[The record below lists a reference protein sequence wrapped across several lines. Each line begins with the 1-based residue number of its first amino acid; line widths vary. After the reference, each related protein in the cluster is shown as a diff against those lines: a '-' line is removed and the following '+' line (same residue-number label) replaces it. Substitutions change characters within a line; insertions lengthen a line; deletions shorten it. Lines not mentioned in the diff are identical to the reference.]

1 MFLDYF
7 NGVVKSIK
15 ALSYMRII
23 KSDTLNKIIAVG
35 CVFLQLM
42 PCFSSLGLIIP
53 VMAQGGE
60 HFLLHNDTAETAVK
74 ENPFEQQLA
83 SGAVAIGTTLSDED
97 RTSSEALSD
106 YARSQATSAIN
117 SNAEAWLSQFGTA
130 SVQLSLEEQGK
141 LGNSSVDWLVPIYD
155 TPKNLLFTQLGM
167 RHKDDRN
174 TINVG
179 IGSRFFLANNWMFGL
194 NSFIDSDVTGHNY
207 RLGMGMEAWSDYLKL
222 SANGYRRLSGWHQ
235 SHDLEDYDER
245 PANGFDLRVNGF
257 LPALPQL
264 GGTLAYEQY
273 FGNDVALFGKDNLQK
288 NPYAVTVGANYTP
301 IPMLTFS
308 AEQRMGKGDQ
318 NELNLALNLTLQLDK
333 SLRENVSPDAVDAM
347 RKLSHSRY
355 DLVERN
361 NDIVLEYR
369 KQQVI
374 RLSLSPE
381 TVTGPGGS
389 VQALTTVVTAKHG
402 LKNIAWQGAS
412 YTAAGGKVAKVDATH
427 YRLTL
432 PRWQAAQTA
441 QAAKKGAYATS
452 DASLI
457 LNTYVLTAVAEDSK
471 GNRSPSEQVTVQVT
485 PPVAHFMGDASVE
498 GDYAPPDGTTPVKVL
513 YHIVNGDNQAVMGE
527 KVAFG
532 ITFAD
537 GTSGTQSVNS
547 DKNGEAALMLT
558 SIVAGEAQVVAQLSD
573 GESSRS
579 TVHYA
584 DSQPDAAHS
593 SLSASP
599 AILVANGIEKSTLAL
614 TVQDSLS
621 RPVSG
626 LTSVAFALSGVSG
639 TTLSDVSEPRAGE
652 YVATLS
658 GIVAGEVTVT
668 PTLEGKPM
676 SGLGARISLTSD
688 ESSAHI
694 ATGDMTVVAN
704 NALADGV
711 SQNRVN
717 VLVSDA
723 NGNPVAGQV
732 VQFSANNGATLAASA
747 TTDDKGTIAMPLTSL
762 TAGVVTVTA
771 TINGQTQQVDTTF
784 TADAQSA
791 QIATGDLTVVTDNA
805 LADGVAENRINVRV
819 TDAQGNA
826 LPDVTVNFSADNGA
840 QIAATAVTEADGT
853 VQQPLTSMVA
863 GSSHIVASVNDSRQG
878 IDLTFTADSGTAT
891 IATGDLSVITNNAL
905 ANGVQANLVQVKVTD
920 ANGNPLSDQRV
931 TFTVSNGAT
940 VAAAGNTDSQG
951 IVEMPVTSN
960 TAGDSTLTA
969 TINGHSQ
976 SVTMTFNA
984 DASTAEIASGAL
996 TVLADNAIADGHAEN
1011 QVQVKVTDA
1020 NGNVLSGQSV
1030 SFSASNGA
1038 TIIASGK
1045 TDNQGLL
1052 IAPVTS
1058 MSAGLSTITATVNNS
1073 HQTVDVTFN
1082 ADASTATIAA
1092 GALTVTTDN
1101 ALANGSAADQ
1111 IQVIVTDAGG
1121 NTLAGQKV
1129 SFSASNGAMIA
1140 ASAMTDN
1147 NGRVQLPVTSTTAG
1161 TSTVKAI
1168 AGSSSQTV
1176 DLHFVADASTAQ
1188 ITTDAL
1194 SVLDDNALANGQ
1206 SVNRIAVQVTDANG
1220 NPLEGQIVNF
1230 TASNGAVIASSATT
1244 GSDGT
1249 LQASLTSTRAG
1260 ASTVTA
1266 ATNGSS
1272 QRVEVTFIPDG
1283 STAQITTGN
1292 MTIISDNAV
1301 ANGSAQNQVQVKV
1314 TDANNN
1320 PLADQT
1326 VSFSATNGAQVNASG
1341 KTGADGTLKMNITSV
1356 HAGISTVT
1364 AGVNGKSQSVDVT
1377 FKADTSTAEIAS
1389 GNMTVM
1395 VNNAKADNT
1404 AANIVRVVV
1413 TDANGNPLAGQQVNF
1428 SADNQAAIA
1437 AQGSTDDAGIIE
1449 ESITSTRA
1457 GDSQITAT
1465 VNGSQR
1471 SVTVTFLADGNSAH
1485 ISSGSLKVTAN
1496 NAVANG
1502 SATNQVQATV
1512 VDEHD
1517 NPVNGATVLFSA
1529 SNGAT
1534 IDAQG
1539 TTDASGNVTVSLAS
1553 KTAGVSTVTATVNGG
1568 SQTTDVTFI
1577 ADSSTAT
1584 IREGDLSVITDNAIA
1599 NGIAANQVQVS
1610 VSDANG
1616 NPVAGQRVDFTA
1628 SNGATVVSS
1637 GTTGTDGSL
1646 IVPVTSM
1653 KADKSTIQVTVN
1665 NTSLSTE
1672 VTFVADASTA
1682 QIADGALSIE
1692 SNNAVANGSTPNA
1705 VRVRVTDKNGNSVSG
1720 QRVSFSATNSAT
1732 MGASGTTDTNGSLIM
1747 PVTSLT
1753 AGIST
1758 VTASVNS
1765 SSQSIDLTFVADSS
1779 SAQIA
1784 TGNMTVTADNAVAN
1798 GQGSNQV
1805 QVLVTD
1811 TNGNPLA
1818 NQTVN
1823 FTASNGASIDDSA
1836 ITDAQGRITQSLT
1849 SLVAGPSTVT
1859 ATVNGSSQ
1867 SVGVTFLADSDTA
1880 QVAAGNMTVTIN
1892 NAVANGVDAN
1902 EVDVKVT
1909 DANGNSLAGQSIAFS
1924 ASNSATMAAS
1934 AVTAEDGSARV
1945 PVTSLKAG
1953 TSTITATI
1961 NGSSQSVDVTFV
1973 SDSSTA
1979 QISSGDLTV
1988 ITNNALA
1995 DGSAVNQVQVK
2006 VSDAQGNPVS
2016 GQVISFSAG
2025 NGAAISASATS
2036 DDAGSA
2042 IVDVTSTIAGN
2053 STITA
2058 TVNGSSQRVDVTFTA
2073 DTETAQIADGDLT
2086 VVSDNAIADGNQSN
2100 SVKVRVTD
2108 AKGNPLAGQTVSFS
2122 VDNGATKGLPG
2133 LTDSNGETTL
2143 TVGNTMAGV
2152 TNVTA
2157 TINNSSQS
2165 IALHFIADG
2174 STAAIASGDMILLS
2188 DNAKANGSDPDTVQ
2202 VTVKDANGNLV
2213 AEQVVNFI
2221 ADNNAVVASSS
2232 TTNEQGIVT
2241 IPVTSIHAG
2250 SSMVTATV
2258 NGSTESLTA
2267 TFVADSSTAQILAGD
2282 MLVTANGALADGKA
2296 QNQVQVTVKDANGNV
2311 VDGADVAFSA
2321 TNGAVVPTS
2330 AQTDAKGVV
2339 SVPVTTIQSGIS
2351 EVTASING
2359 SSQTVELTF
2368 IAATIPVITGVED
2381 DAGIHTGTL
2390 TSGKVTDDSLPT
2402 LSGTA
2407 DSNAT
2412 VRLFDNGTLVGST
2425 TASEEGAWSV
2435 TPDNA
2440 LTGEGDHSL
2449 SVTGA
2454 LTAEGEQSSAS
2465 GAFILNLDTVAQL
2478 PVIES
2483 VTDSNGEVEH
2493 TGTTNGDSVS
2503 LSGTTEPD
2511 ATVDVYVLRM
2521 ADRIL
2526 APVGTVVANSSGNW
2540 QIAITDMR
2548 VFQTTGE
2555 YQFQAKTTDIAGNS
2569 SKTSDMDPYIV
2580 NYLSWPAP
2588 QGTPEYTITGS
2599 GESVS
2604 QSQVESLLSG
2614 TGNALFN
2621 VVASGGYNPTLDL
2634 PASSAANT
2642 GNRVYISVGSNVG
2655 LGLKQNGGG
2664 IKTLSANTNSTWYS
2678 TGTTWKQIY

>member
-1 MFLDYF
+1 M
-7 NGVVKSIK
+7 
-15 ALSYMRII
+15 
-23 KSDTLNKIIAVG
+23 
-35 CVFLQLM
+35 
-42 PCFSSLGLIIP
+42 
-53 VMAQGGE
+53 
-60 HFLLHNDTAETAVK
+60 K

-141 LGNSSVDWLVPIYD
+141 LGNSSVDWLVPVYD

-179 IGSRFFLANNWMFGL
+179 VGSRFFLANNWMFGL

-558 SIVAGEAQVVAQLSD
+558 SIVAGEAQVMAQLSD

-676 SGLGARISLTSD
+676 SGLRARISLTSD

-694 ATGDMTVVAN
+694 ATGDMTVVAD

-747 TTDDKGTIAMPLTSL
+747 TTDDKGMIAMPLTSL

-791 QIATGDLTVVTDNA
+791 QIATGDLTVVADNA

-840 QIAATAVTEADGT
+840 QIAATAVTGADGT

-905 ANGVQANLVQVKVTD
+905 ANGVQTNLVQVKVTD

-1058 MSAGLSTITATVNNS
+1058 MSAGLSTITATVNNN

-1082 ADASTATIAA
+1082 ADASTATIAT

-1161 TSTVKAI
+1161 
-1168 AGSSSQTV
+1168 
-1176 DLHFVADASTAQ
+1176 
-1188 ITTDAL
+1188 
-1194 SVLDDNALANGQ
+1194 
-1206 SVNRIAVQVTDANG
+1206 
-1220 NPLEGQIVNF
+1220 
-1230 TASNGAVIASSATT
+1230 
-1244 GSDGT
+1244 
-1249 LQASLTSTRAG
+1249 

-1266 ATNGSS
+1266 SINGSS

-1301 ANGSAQNQVQVKV
+1301 ANDRAQNQVQVKV

-1485 ISSGSLKVTAN
+1485 ISSGSLRVTAN

-1692 SNNAVANGSTPNA
+1692 ANNAVANGSTPNA

-1732 MGASGTTDTNGSLIM
+1732 IGTSGTTDTNGSLIM

-1779 SAQIA
+1779 SAQIT

-1811 TNGNPLA
+1811 ANGNPLA

-1823 FTASNGASIDDSA
+1823 FIASNGASIDASA

-1859 ATVNGSSQ
+1859 ATV
-1867 SVGVTFLADSDTA
+1867 
-1880 QVAAGNMTVTIN
+1880 
-1892 NAVANGVDAN
+1892 
-1902 EVDVKVT
+1902 
-1909 DANGNSLAGQSIAFS
+1909 
-1924 ASNSATMAAS
+1924 
-1934 AVTAEDGSARV
+1934 
-1945 PVTSLKAG
+1945 
-1953 TSTITATI
+1953 

-2025 NGAAISASATS
+2025 NSAAISASATS

-2086 VVSDNAIADGNQSN
+2086 VVSDNASADGNQSN

-2250 SSMVTATV
+2250 SSTVTATV

-2282 MLVTANGALADGKA
+2282 MLVTANGALADGTA

-2454 LTAEGEQSSAS
+2454 LTAEGEQSPASAV
-2465 GAFILNLDTVAQL
+2465 FILNLDTVAKL

-2483 VTDSNGEVEH
+2483 VTDSNGEVAQN
-2493 TGTTNGDSVS
+2493 GATNGDSVS
-2503 LSGTTEPD
+2503 LSGTTEPG
-2511 ATVDVYVLRM
+2511 ATVNVYVIRM
-2521 ADRIL
+2521 ADRIQVPL
-2526 APVGTVVANSSGNW
+2526 GSVVANNSGNW

-2555 YQFQAKTTDIAGNS
+2555 YHFQAKTTDIAGNS

-2580 NYLSWPAP
+2580 NYQSWPAP

-2655 LGLKQNGGG
+2655 LGLKKNGVV

-2678 TGTTWKQIY
+2678 TGTTWTQIY